1 MNIGLFIFSFA
12 GFIYISILTYE
23 VWFAP
28 KKFTKRLNA
37 YRNFM
42 NELPGFSY
50 KASGYVNWPLGKFV
64 SIFMLLL
71 FLLGIIISFT
81 GPLPW

>member
-1 MNIGLFIFSFA
+1 MNIGLFTLSFA
-12 GFIYISILTYE
+12 IFIYISILIRE
-23 VWFAP
+23 IWFAP
-28 KKFTKRLNA
+28 KKYAKRLNA

-50 KASGYVNWPLGKFV
+50 RASGYVNWPLGKFV
-64 SIFMLLL
+64 SIFMFLL